1 MTVPYSSLRYRD
13 SRLPFHTNSGTAIP
27 TAKFVSNVFAM
38 KDILLTYL
46 RPEPRLPGRV
56 ASQND
61 TITFGNFATAYD
73 NSTLGAW

>member
-1 MTVPYSSLRYRD
+1 
-13 SRLPFHTNSGTAIP
+13 
-27 TAKFVSNVFAM
+27 M